1 MRFSENLKVL
11 RKNNGMTQKE
21 LSQALGVALST
32 VAMWETGNRKP
43 DLEMLQH
50 IAKYFNVS
58 VDTLFM
64 ENEELGDDY
73 LLDYEM
79 SARITPNTR
88 HLNED
93 LAELREMLRTRPE
106 VKMLF
111 SASKNAS
118 KEDIERTVAIIEAL
132 KQNKR

>member
-73 LLDYEM
+73 LLDSEM

-88 HLNED
+88 DLNED

>member
-43 DLEMLQH
+43 DLEML
-50 IAKYFNVS
+50 
-58 VDTLFM
+58 
-64 ENEELGDDY
+64 
-73 LLDYEM
+73 
-79 SARITPNTR
+79 
-88 HLNED
+88 
-93 LAELREMLRTRPE
+93 RTRPE

>member
-11 RKNNGMTQKE
+11 RKNSGMTQKE

-43 DLEMLQH
+43 DLEMLQR
-50 IAKYFNVS
+50 IAKHFNVS

-73 LLDYEM
+73 LLDSEM

-118 KEDIERTVAIIEAL
+118 REDIERTVAIIEAL
-132 KQNKR
+132 KQNRR

>member
-1 MRFSENLKVL
+1 M
-11 RKNNGMTQKE
+11 
-21 LSQALGVALST
+21 
-32 VAMWETGNRKP
+32 
-43 DLEMLQH
+43 
-50 IAKYFNVS
+50 S

-73 LLDYEM
+73 LLDSEM

-118 KEDIERTVAIIEAL
+118 REDIERTVAIIEAL
-132 KQNKR
+132 KQNRR

>member
-73 LLDYEM
+73 LLDSEM

-118 KEDIERTVAIIEAL
+118 KEDSERTVAINEAL